1 MTLWDTRSR
10 AVETSEVGEL
20 CDLLQVSETTEPDPE
35 FEAELAGVPLHGGWF
50 LLVVQGIEHRLTD
63 PAVLSQLAK
72 RWRCLSCVV
81 EEHAMVSYATLWRA
95 GHMAWSVGHD
105 AQKGILHLEATGDLP
120 PSFRDLRDRTLQEQT
135 RLGGQAAEE
144 DLVFEV
150 PLLLARELVGFKHD
164 EAPTHPFES
173 EPRVFEVIGE
183 TALGRPW
190 WKLW

>member
-1 MTLWDTRSR
+1 MGYSISWL
-10 AVETSEVGEL
+10 AVETSELG
-20 CDLLQVSETTEPDPE
+20 DLLQVRETKEPDPE
-35 FEAELAGVPLHGGWF
+35 FEAELAGVPLHGAWF
-50 LLVVQGIEHRLTD
+50 LLMAQGIEHRLTD

-72 RWRCLSCVV
+72 RWQCLSCVV
-81 EEHAMVSYATLWRA
+81 EEHAMVSYATLWRE
-95 GHMAWSVGHD
+95 GRMAWTV
-105 AQKGILHLEATGDLP
+105 
-120 PSFRDLRDRTLQEQT
+120 
-135 RLGGQAAEE
+135 GGQAAGE

-164 EAPTHPFES
+164 EAPTDPFES